1 MTSHIRLSTLKI
13 WSTSKKPEYYLLSTK
28 EKFLYFLFL
37 VDFFPENK
45 TTKRPEKMTTARLMT
60 REIIISTGTVIAIV
74 LLIVILFTI
83 RNDFTS
89 ANVNGYCHCR
99 ENVQVDNVYSEIS

>member
-1 MTSHIRLSTLKI
+1 
-13 WSTSKKPEYYLLSTK
+13 
-28 EKFLYFLFL
+28 
-37 VDFFPENK
+37 
-45 TTKRPEKMTTARLMT
+45 MTTARLMT
-60 REIIISTGTVIAIV
+60 QEMIISTGTVIAIV

-99 ENVQVDNVYSEIS
+99 ENVQVDNVYSEISL